1 MWKSIKLD
9 KYLEYRLSLET
20 YLEISDII
28 LEDNLDLN
36 LYVVLILGMVHTGDE
51 SLWDGL
57 RDMWTCGTTLA
68 SAYMLCY
75 LSAT

>member
-28 LEDNLDLN
+28 LEDNLGFN
-36 LYVVLILGMVHTGDE
+36 LYVVLMLGIVYTGDE

-57 RDMWTCGTTLA
+57 GDMWTCGMILA

>member
-28 LEDNLDLN
+28 LEDNLGFN
-36 LYVVLILGMVHTGDE
+36 LYVVLMLGIVHTGDE

-57 RDMWTCGTTLA
+57 GDMWTCGMTLA